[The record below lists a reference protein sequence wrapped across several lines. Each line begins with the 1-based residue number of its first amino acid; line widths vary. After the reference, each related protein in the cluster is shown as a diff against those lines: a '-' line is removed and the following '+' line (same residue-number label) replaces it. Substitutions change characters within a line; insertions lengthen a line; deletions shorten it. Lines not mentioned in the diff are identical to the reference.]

1 MTALQRLIP
10 APHLL
15 EVHRINVAAP
25 AADVWDDVRLGEL
38 SEPVAIRALF
48 KLRTL
53 ASRKGGRTPAGPFR
67 LDSMRSSPE
76 SPGFQILSEE
86 PRQEVAVGAIGKVWQ
101 IDIPFVHVA
110 DEQAYAAFSEPGFVK
125 VAWSIR
131 VLPCGSE
138 KSHVEIELRVSATDE
153 QSWRRFRRYFR
164 VIGPFSRFIRRSLL
178 RSIARRAT
186 VGGANAPGRAA

>member
-15 EVHRINVAAP
+15 EVHRIDVAAP
-25 AADVWDDVRLGEL
+25 ALDVWDEVRLGEL
-38 SEPVAIRALF
+38 SQPVAIRALF

-53 ASRKGGRTPAGPFR
+53 ASRKNGRTAGPLRF
-67 LDSMRSSPE
+67 DGMRSSPE
-76 SPGFQILSEE
+76 NPGFQVLSEE
-86 PRQEVAVGAIGKVWQ
+86 PLREVAVGAIGKVWQ

-110 DEQAYAAFSEPGFVK
+110 DEQAYAAYSEPGYIK
-125 VAWSIR
+125 VAWAIR
-131 VLPCGSE
+131 VLPRGSE
-138 KSHVEIELRVSATDE
+138 SSHVEIELRVSATDE

-178 RSIARRAT
+178 RTISRRAT
-186 VGGANAPGRAA
+186 AGGAGLRGRAA

>member
-15 EVHRINVAAP
+15 ELHRMDVAAP
-25 AADVWDDVRLGEL
+25 ALDVWDEVRLGEL
-38 SEPVAIRALF
+38 SQPVTIRALF
-48 KLRTL
+48 KLRTM
-53 ASRKGGRTPAGPFR
+53 ASRKSGRTAGPFR

-76 SPGFQILSEE
+76 NPGFQVLSEE
-86 PRQEVAVGAIGKVWQ
+86 PLHEVAVGAIGKVWQ

-110 DEQAYAAFSEPGFVK
+110 DEQAYAAFSEPGYVK

-131 VLPCGSE
+131 VLPRGSE

-178 RSIARRAT
+178 RTIARRAT
-186 VGGANAPGRAA
+186 AGGASVPGRAA

>member
-10 APHLL
+10 GPHLL

-25 AADVWDDVRLGEL
+25 AADVWDEVRLGEL

-86 PRQEVAVGAIGKVWQ
+86 PLQEVAVGAIGKVWQ

-110 DEQAYAAFSEPGFVK
+110 DEQAYAAFSEAGFVK
-125 VAWSIR
+125 

>member
-15 EVHRINVAAP
+15 EVHRIDVAAP
-25 AADVWDDVRLGEL
+25 ALDVWDEVRLGEL
-38 SEPVAIRALF
+38 SQPVAIRALF
-48 KLRTL
+48 KLRTM
-53 ASRKGGRTPAGPFR
+53 ASRKSGRTAGPFR
-67 LDSMRSSPE
+67 FDSMRSSAE
-76 SPGFQILSEE
+76 NPGFQVLSEE
-86 PRQEVAVGAIGKVWQ
+86 PLHEVAVGAIGKVWQ

-110 DEQAYAAFSEPGFVK
+110 DEQAYAAFSEPGYIK

-131 VLPCGSE
+131 VLSRGSE

-178 RSIARRAT
+178 RTIASRAT
-186 VGGANAPGRAA
+186 AGGASVSGRAA